1 MYELFR
7 SALVGVPST
16 RRSTPSDSGRQ
27 SLKFELSS
35 VSSVESRPPTVE
47 VNAKRDNVPMDTTP
61 AAAIQDKDEMMD
73 VNTKIGE
80 ESEEDKSE
88 EVAKVS
94 WI

>member
-1 MYELFR
+1 
-7 SALVGVPST
+7 
-16 RRSTPSDSGRQ
+16 
-27 SLKFELSS
+27 
-35 VSSVESRPPTVE
+35 
-47 VNAKRDNVPMDTTP
+47 MDTTP

-88 EVAKVS
+88 EVEKVS